1 MLVIYVFYYFGPLLY
16 TSCILGWLIIM
27 SLNKI
32 FFTYPKKKSYLKL
45 GITLIF
51 HLHFISIS
59 LKGMGVSPTFGRNS
73 MEGMEWNV
81 YSLITITFL
90 PIKIRFIP
98 FLFHFP
104 NGFFNVDNLVVEGE
118 VVGATLTSCLCNL
131 PNIKRERGEEGGLF
145 HKSTI
150 EL

>member
-1 MLVIYVFYYFGPLLY
+1 
-16 TSCILGWLIIM
+16 M

-32 FFTYPKKKSYLKL
+32 FFTYPKKKKKKSYLKL

-51 HLHFISIS
+51 LLHFISIS

-90 PIKIRFIP
+90 PIKICFIP

-131 PNIKRERGEEGGLF
+131 PNIKRERGEEGGGCSIRTPSNYSL
-145 HKSTI
+145 K
-150 EL
+150 